1 MLEKRSRGN
10 PFHLEEIT
18 RQLIDSGDLYRDE
31 NGEWHY
37 RPPSESKDL
46 TKDLVSPFLMS
57 ALTRRLEKLPEKDQ
71 TLLALAAIL
80 EPGPEFDFE
89 LWVTVLGGEA
99 QRPDAQATLQEA
111 LQRRLL
117 REAGPNR
124 YTFRPAD
131 IAGSLAATLPPER
144 QRELHRQAAE
154 VLVEKSGDPMLIS
167 YHFEQA
173 GLTQE
178 AVGHL
183 EAAGARAAAAN
194 ALDQAI
200 SCYKRVVQ
208 LTDHLPAFEMLGNL
222 YRQRGDWSGSIAA
235 LQKAQELAEKQGNI
249 EDLARVF
256 NNLAFTHWV
265 TDQYREAAHFAS
277 KVLKLDAVSTL
288 EQATAYSHLG
298 MVSWLLGHLREAEGW
313 CKKAVDLLTTSNNE
327 ARLAAAYSRL
337 GLVYLARAKLVEATR
352 VTNQA
357 LEIRRRLQDYWG
369 EAYCLASL
377 GQIAAEQGQF
387 DQALA
392 YLVSAEQLFEIIKSP
407 DGLMVIY
414 TEQSRTLLRR
424 GQVEEA
430 LASLSKSLHLAE
442 EIGKRN
448 ANGLA
453 DIYILIAQASLAQNQ
468 VERANGALKD
478 ALKLVETAG
487 NRRYLATGWALQA
500 QIYQREGKV
509 SQAEE
514 RYKKAIDLFEQVD
527 HPAGLLR
534 TRLEYSRFL
543 TEQGKIEEATQL
555 EQDVRHRAAQLG
567 LYL

>member
-1 MLEKRSRGN
+1 
-10 PFHLEEIT
+10 
-18 RQLIDSGDLYRDE
+18 
-31 NGEWHY
+31 
-37 RPPSESKDL
+37 
-46 TKDLVSPFLMS
+46 MS

-89 LWVTVLGGEA
+89 LWVIVLGGED
-99 QRPDAQATLQEA
+99 QRPAAQATLQEA

-178 AVGHL
+178 AVGYL

-208 LTDHLPAFEMLGNL
+208 LADHLPAFEMLGNL

-256 NNLAFTHWV
+256 NNLAFTHWA
-265 TDQYREAAHFAS
+265 TDQYREAAQFAS
-277 KVLKLDAVSTL
+277 KVLKLDGASTL

-313 CKKAVDLLTTSNNE
+313 CKKAVDLLTSSNNE

-352 VTNQA
+352 VTNRA
-357 LEIRRRLQDYWG
+357 LEIRRRSQDYWG
-369 EAYCLASL
+369 EAYCLVSL

-387 DQALA
+387 DQALSH
-392 YLVSAEQLFEIIKSP
+392 LVAAEQLFEIIKSP
-407 DGLMVIY
+407 DGLMVTY
-414 TEQSRTLLRR
+414 TEQSRTLLRQ

-442 EIGKRN
+442 EIGKQN

-453 DIYILIAQASLAQNQ
+453 DIYILIAQASLVQNR
-468 VERANGALKD
+468 VERAKSALKD
-478 ALKLVETAG
+478 ALKLVEKAG

-500 QIYQREGKV
+500 QIYQSEGKA

-514 RYKKAIDLFEQVD
+514 MYKKAIDLFEQVD

-534 TRLEYSRFL
+534 TRLGYSGFL
-543 TEQGKIEEATQL
+543 TEHGRVEEATQL
-555 EQDVRHRAAQLG
+555 EQDIRQRAAQLG
-567 LYL
+567 LYLQ